1 MNEQIKNDLENY
13 ERVQLKLLTYRKE
26 DILDLLSSLKN
37 MGKMQ
42 GTVVKLGD
50 LKKKQESLQGE
61 LLNID
66 DELFELEKKYG
77 EFKVK
82 QQVVEEAKKADTS
95 YENLKKSETQD
106 LKPEFLPKVEESSL
120 TNSHIQSD
128 NNQTEL
134 EAETTSPA

>member
-1 MNEQIKNDLENY
+1 LVQTEKATIERDIEKKDEEVNEMNEQIKNDLENY
-13 ERVQLKLLTYRKE
+13 EKVQLKLLTYRKE

-82 QQVVEEAKKADTS
+82 
-95 YENLKKSETQD
+95 
-106 LKPEFLPKVEESSL
+106 
-120 TNSHIQSD
+120 
-128 NNQTEL
+128 
-134 EAETTSPA
+134 

>member
-1 MNEQIKNDLENY
+1 M
-13 ERVQLKLLTYRKE
+13 QLKLLTYRKE

-82 QQVVEEAKKADTS
+82 
-95 YENLKKSETQD
+95 
-106 LKPEFLPKVEESSL
+106 
-120 TNSHIQSD
+120 
-128 NNQTEL
+128 
-134 EAETTSPA
+134 